1 MLVWA
6 FALLLILNHLKVNII
21 ALVTALGVGRVAI
34 AHAVQNILDN
44 LFAWPS
50 IILDKPSVVGD
61 HIVVNDAMGT
71 LAHNLR
77 QACARRA
84 IAAQGTQRSGSLAAL
99 SCDRERAVLWTSL
112 AWSAMHNT
120 QSNQDS

>member
-1 MLVWA
+1 MIAWLCRIARMLVWA

-44 LFAWPS
+44 LFASPS

-77 QACARRA
+77 QA
-84 IAAQGTQRSGSLAAL
+84 
-99 SCDRERAVLWTSL
+99 
-112 AWSAMHNT
+112 
-120 QSNQDS
+120 